1 MAEDWCAAATR
12 RVKHGSDGVWLR
24 FGPPVDES
32 FMSKMFSIRFNP
44 VTSGAAT
51 VMLFGF
57 VIVLLAIGVDREGC
71 LVEVDGK
78 FTGSA
83 CFTPRIEFQFWM
95 KWVTDCFTWLY
106 IGSQDCWVI
115 FLAVLYF
122 SRFGNMKLGKD
133 DDEPEFSN
141 FSWFAM
147 IFSCGVGVGLFFY
160 GVAEPIFHYTGGNRY
175 GHAWGD
181 LPHRLPDNE
190 RAQAAMNLT
199 WFHWGVHG
207 WVVYAIVG
215 ILLAFLH
222 YRKGLPMTIKSCFY
236 PLIGERIYGF
246 WGDFV
251 DSMSIVATTM
261 GVCTSLG
268 LGVFQINAGIKKL
281 TGYPNWIK
289 LSYYNEANL
298 PDWSDRL
305 DSLRELYEDYPL
317 TGDFRL
323 ANSWYVNGNASL
335 GVNIGTAS
343 QIASFVDTNDEQ
355 ILIIWLITLTAT
367 ASVVSGLQVG
377 IQTLSMICLYLGM
390 FLMMIILLMDDT
402 WYIMNLYTQSLGYYF
417 WDFFRISAYSGAFA
431 QGDHSAPEGEN
442 PLYMNW
448 WTIFYWGW
456 WIAFAPFV
464 GIFFARISKGRT
476 VRQFL
481 NGTMTLP
488 IAYNFAWMAVFGGA
502 GLKMEMLADKYGVT
516 CETPLARSNICR
528 EVERMRPSG
537 YGGNPEVFCSA
548 VTKLSCRG
556 TTDMIFDVLYQYADL
571 GPFLGMVC
579 LVSLILYFIT
589 SSDSGSLVDDIV
601 SANGIPEPP
610 IVQRIYWAFTEG
622 LAATAL
628 LYQGRLN
635 IDDPQAGL
643 TALQSASICVGLPY
657 TFLICFMCVALWR
670 ALQYETGELQW
681 SGKQFR
687 SSVLDVGI
695 TAYGA
700 GEGTTRCFN
709 LRRGT
714 MDTRRFGKFGLYA
727 VCPVI
732 PFLSIHS
739 KLQARKADGKA
750 SGVCSP
756 AVWTMV
762 NVAAAGLLFYLWL
775 ILIIVDNVDTAQDG
789 YIKFGNEIEGGQWN
803 STGQAWTFN
812 NASVHRVSQRYGMYQ
827 RYPGGDMAA
836 GHEVPDVTSLL
847 EGHADFYPQYFQ
859 AGAELA
865 AAGVAAGAVGDR
877 IGSPLHYAVIGWYL
891 YFTFVTLVMSLRN
904 QVRTL
909 FQYGGNI
916 VEDFFAALF
925 LYPTVLIQVEEA
937 LCNAKVDISHTNEV
951 EVISTPPPE
960 KKPDPVEAA
969 VVPEKEE
976 AQEQGGGD

>member
-1 MAEDWCAAATR
+1 
-12 RVKHGSDGVWLR
+12 
-24 FGPPVDES
+24 VDDS
-32 FMSKMFSIRFNP
+32 FKSKMFSIRFNP

-51 VMLFGF
+51 FMLFGF

-71 LVEVDGK
+71 LVQMGDDTPK
-78 FTGSA
+78 FTSSA
-83 CFTPRIEFQFWM
+83 CYTPRIEFQFWM

-115 FLAVLYF
+115 FLAILYF

-141 FSWFAM
+141 FSWFSM

-175 GHAWGD
+175 GHKWGGAA
-181 LPHRLPDNE
+181 HRLPDNE

-236 PLIGERIYGF
+236 PLIGERINGF

-281 TGYPNWIK
+281 TGFPNWIK
-289 LSYYNEANL
+289 LNYYNQENL
-298 PDWSDRL
+298 GDWQDRL
-305 DSLRELYEDYPL
+305 ESLHSLYLDYPIL
-317 TGDFRL
+317 GKFRSS
-323 ANSWYVNGNASL
+323 NTWYVNNDINQ

-343 QIASFVDTNDEQ
+343 QVASFVDTNDEQ

-431 QGDHSAPEGEN
+431 QTDHGAAEGEN

-488 IAYNFAWMAVFGGA
+488 IAYIFAWMSVFGGA

-516 CETPLARSNICR
+516 CESPMARSNICR
-528 EVERMRPSG
+528 VVERMRPSG
-537 YGGNPEVFCSA
+537 YGGNPEVFCSS

-571 GPFLGMVC
+571 GPFLGVIC
-579 LVSLILYFIT
+579 LMSLILYFIT

-622 LAATAL
+622 AAATAL

-670 ALQYETGELQW
+670 ALQYETGELKW
-681 SGKQFR
+681 GGRQFR
-687 SSVLDVGI
+687 SSILDVGI

-700 GEGTTRCFN
+700 GEGNQRCFN
-709 LRRGT
+709 LQRGS
-714 MDTRRFGKFGLYA
+714 MDIKRFAKFGLYA
-727 VCPVI
+727 VCPVLPI
-732 PFLSIHS
+732 FSIHT
-739 KLQARKADGKA
+739 KLQLRKNAKA
-750 SGVCSP
+750 SGTCSP
-756 AVWTMV
+756 AVWAMV
-762 NVAAAGLLFYLWL
+762 NVAAAGILFYLWF
-775 ILIIVDNVDTAQDG
+775 ILICVDNVDIATDG
-789 YIKFGNEIEGGQWN
+789 FIKFGNEIPGGQWDGETKKWGFDN
-803 STGQAWTFN
+803 ST
-812 NASVHRVSQRYGMYQ
+812 VHRVSQRYGMYQ
-827 RYPGGDMAA
+827 RYPGGDVVA
-836 GHEVPDVTSLL
+836 GQDVPDVASLL
-847 EGHADFYPQYFQ
+847 AGHKDFHPEYMQ
-859 AGAELA
+859 AGAEYA
-865 AAGVAAGAVGDR
+865 AVGAAIGAVGER
-877 IGSPLHYAVIGWYL
+877 IGNPLHYAVIGWYL
-891 YFTFVTLVMSLRN
+891 YFSFAALVMSLRN
-904 QVRTL
+904 EVRTM
-909 FQYGGNI
+909 FQFGGNI

-925 LYPTVLIQVEEA
+925 LYPTVLMQVEET
-937 LCNAKVDISHTNEV
+937 LCNGKVDVSNCDEV

-960 KKPDPVEAA
+960 KKPILVEAA

-976 AQEQGGGD
+976 EQEKGAGD